1 VTDFPG
7 LEKRETRA
15 TRRIRPTLLM
25 SNQPSIDSLVSAS
38 IAANRRQPAQDRSLR
53 TVARILDAASSLLTQ
68 MPLEDVT
75 TRRIASEPGLSVGAV
90 YRFFPDMQSIIDA
103 LAVHH
108 VLLFR
113 GLVDKEVMRPLLQQ
127 LQNLENLDPSVVLDR
142 MIDAYVLYLDAHPD
156 FRTISFGR
164 HISAA
169 TKARQASPRT
179 GLPAMHTTFMV
190 ERLRFRFTPELKLM
204 PNVVSEAGERLVAYA
219 FEQPT
224 EDERNRIVAEM
235 KKMLAGYLFS
245 GK

>member
-1 VTDFPG
+1 MADPNSPDAQPDSEPTSP
-7 LEKRETRA
+7 A
-15 TRRIRPTLLM
+15 RRLPVQ
-25 SNQPSIDSLVSAS
+25 S
-38 IAANRRQPAQDRSLR
+38 RSFQ
-53 TVARILDAASSLLTQ
+53 TCMRIVEAASSLLTR
-68 MPLEDVT
+68 MPLEEVT
-75 TRRIASEPGLSVGAV
+75 TRCIASEPGLSVGAV
-90 YRFFPDMQSIIDA
+90 YRFFPDGQSIIDA

-113 GLVDKEVMRPLLQQ
+113 SMVDEDVMRPLLQQ
-127 LQNLENLDPSVVLDR
+127 RRNLGNFDPRVVLDR

-169 TKARQASPRT
+169 TKEREASPQT
-179 GLPAMHTTFMV
+179 GLPSLLKNFML
-190 ERLRFRFTPELKLM
+190 ERLGIPNTPELDLKLS
-204 PNVVSEAGERLVAYA
+204 VVSEAGERLIEYA

>member
-1 VTDFPG
+1 
-7 LEKRETRA
+7 
-15 TRRIRPTLLM
+15 M
-25 SNQPSIDSLVSAS
+25 SNQPPIDSLVSAS
-38 IAANRRQPAQDRSLR
+38 IAANRRKPAQDRSLR
-53 TVARILDAASSLLTQ
+53 TVARILDAASSLLTH

-103 LAVHH
+103 IAVRH
-108 VLLFR
+108 VLQFR

-127 LQNLENLDPSVVLDR
+127 LQNLEIFDPTVVLDR

-169 TKARQASPRT
+169 TRAREGSPRT
-179 GLPAMHTTFMV
+179 GLPAMLTTFMV
-190 ERLRFRFTPELKLM
+190 ERLGFDFTPELELM
-204 PNVVSEAGERLVAYA
+204 LSVVSEAGERLVAYA
-219 FEQPT
+219 YGQPT
-224 EDERNRIVAEM
+224 REQRDVVIAET

-245 GK
+245 GD

>member
-1 VTDFPG
+1 
-7 LEKRETRA
+7 
-15 TRRIRPTLLM
+15 M
-25 SNQPSIDSLVSAS
+25 SNQPPIDSLFSAS
-38 IAANRRQPAQDRSLR
+38 IAANRRKPAQDRSLR
-53 TVARILDAASSLLTQ
+53 TVARILDAASSLLTH

-103 LAVHH
+103 IAVRH
-108 VLLFR
+108 VLQFR

-127 LQNLENLDPSVVLDR
+127 LQNLEIFDPTVVLDR

-169 TKARQASPRT
+169 TRAREGSPRT
-179 GLPAMHTTFMV
+179 GLPAMLTTFMV
-190 ERLRFRFTPELKLM
+190 ERLGFDFTPELELM
-204 PNVVSEAGERLVAYA
+204 LSVVSEAGERLVAYA
-219 FEQPT
+219 YGQPT
-224 EDERNRIVAEM
+224 REQRDVVIAET

-245 GK
+245 GD

>member
-1 VTDFPG
+1 MTEFPG

-15 TRRIRPTLLM
+15 TRRIRVTLVM
-25 SNQPSIDSLVSAS
+25 SNQTPIDSVVSAS

-103 LAVHH
+103 IAVRH

-113 GLVDKEVMRPLLQQ
+113 ALVDKEVMRPLLQQ
-127 LQNLENLDPSVVLDR
+127 LQNRENFDPTVVLDR

-164 HISAA
+164 HISTTTTAGEAA
-169 TKARQASPRT
+169 RT
-179 GLPAMHTTFMV
+179 GLPAMLTTFMV
-190 ERLRFRFTPELKLM
+190 ERLGFRFTPELQLTLK
-204 PNVVSEAGERLVAYA
+204 VASEGGERLIAYA
-219 FEQPT
+219 YEQPT
-224 EDERNRIVAEM
+224 REERDLVIAET
-235 KKMLAGYLFS
+235 KKMLVGYLFS

>member
-1 VTDFPG
+1 
-7 LEKRETRA
+7 
-15 TRRIRPTLLM
+15 M
-25 SNQPSIDSLVSAS
+25 SNQPPIDSLFSAS
-38 IAANRRQPAQDRSLR
+38 IPANRRKPAQDRSLR
-53 TVARILDAASSLLTQ
+53 TVARILDAASSLLTH

-103 LAVHH
+103 IAVRH
-108 VLLFR
+108 VLQFR

-127 LQNLENLDPSVVLDR
+127 LQNLEIFDPTVVLDR

-169 TKARQASPRT
+169 TRAREGSPRT
-179 GLPAMHTTFMV
+179 GLPAMLTTFMV
-190 ERLRFRFTPELKLM
+190 ERLGFDFTPELELM
-204 PNVVSEAGERLVAYA
+204 LSVVSEAGERLVAYA
-219 FEQPT
+219 YGQPT
-224 EDERNRIVAEM
+224 REQRDVVIAET

-245 GK
+245 GD

>member
-1 VTDFPG
+1 
-7 LEKRETRA
+7 
-15 TRRIRPTLLM
+15 M
-25 SNQPSIDSLVSAS
+25 SNQPSIDSLVGAA

-90 YRFFPDMQSIIDA
+90 YRFFPDGQSIIDA
-103 LAVHH
+103 IAVGH
-108 VLLFR
+108 VLQFR
-113 GLVDKEVMRPLLQQ
+113 SMVDKDVMRPLLQQ
-127 LQNLENLDPSVVLDR
+127 RQHLSAFGGDPSVVLDR

-179 GLPAMHTTFMV
+179 GLPAMLTTFMV
-190 ERLRFRFTPELKLM
+190 ERLGFAFTPELKLM
-204 PNVVSEAGERLVAYA
+204 LSVASEAGERLVAYA
-219 FEQPT
+219 YEQPT
-224 EDERNRIVAEM
+224 REERDVIIAET
-235 KKMLAGYLFS
+235 KKMLARYLFS